1 MFVFGIKL
9 FLLMALL
16 LVAFPLVLVIAR
28 VAFDPNRQT
37 DDDVVPLVIRS
48 VICLVVC
55 SIILAVA
62 FPMVYSKANQLWTAR
77 WQYFDADGRR
87 LVQGYGISN
96 YQVRVYHRPQPELD
110 PTWTRWSS
118 LPRFVQY
125 QFPRPNP
132 ETALTPPDPLPD
144 WVQERLADK
153 KIDSPDSVE
162 ILVGNRLLWRLHT
175 VGASIVFW
183 DVKMPGVDLV
193 VFEKHPGQAGVIGVA
208 RFLSL
213 KNGIKQVD
221 VAASLGSLPELKD
234 VDDDG
239 VSEVLVHGADA
250 NGFVDRVSGKS
261 DRLQVLRWREG
272 KLVSPINQ

>member
-16 LVAFPLVLVIAR
+16 LVAIPLVFLIAR

-37 DDDVVPLVIRS
+37 DSDVVPLVIRS

-62 FPMVYSKANQLWTAR
+62 FPMVYSKANQLWKAR

-87 LVQGYGISN
+87 LVEGYDINN
-96 YQVRVYHRPQPELD
+96 YPVRVYHRSQPELD
-110 PTWTRWSS
+110 PTWARWSS
-118 LPRFVQY
+118 LPRFVQN
-125 QFPRPNP
+125 QFPRLNF
-132 ETALTPPDPLPD
+132 ETALTPPDPLPN
-144 WVQERLADK
+144 WVQERFVDE
-153 KIDSPDSVE
+153 KIDSPDSVV
-162 ILVGNRLLWRLHT
+162 ILNGDRLIWRLRT

-193 VFEKHPGQAGVIGVA
+193 VFEQHRGQAGVIGVA
-208 RFLSL
+208 RFLSF
-213 KNGIKQVD
+213 KNGIKQVA

-239 VSEVLVHGADA
+239 VSELLVHGADA
-250 NGFVDRVSGKS
+250 NG
-261 DRLQVLRWREG
+261 
-272 KLVSPINQ
+272 